1 MAIDSIGTR
10 ETPQR
15 HSPYIGGAVIERLT
29 PATLTMTT
37 AHIYLTAAQ
46 LLKKL
51 IPLNSTGAGNLV
63 LPTADVLVAGKP
75 GIGVGDMLE
84 FSVINY
90 GNDTTT
96 LAVNT
101 GITNKVI
108 DSEDAILTIAT
119 HIGTRWALVCTGRAK
134 DSDPSASNT
143 FDLYLL
149 ATSTCTS

>member
-1 MAIDSIGTR
+1 MSLGTR
-10 ETPQR
+10 NTPER
-15 HSPYIGGAVIERLT
+15 NSAMLGGAAIENVT

-37 AHIYLTAAQ
+37 SHINLTAAQ

-51 IPLNSTGAGNLV
+51 LPLNSTGAGNLV
-63 LPTADVLVAGKP
+63 LPTATAIRAGKP
-75 GIGVGDMLE
+75 AIVVGDMLE
-84 FSVINY
+84 FRVINY

-119 HIGTRWALVCTGRAK
+119 HIGTMWALVCTAVANP
-134 DSDPSASNT
+134 SDPSTSDT

-149 ATSTCTS
+149 ATGTVTS